1 MAKWKCSVCGYIYDE
16 AREKV
21 PFAEL
26 PEDWTCPV
34 CGAPKS
40 AFNLIAGAAGAR
52 EVAPGELAGT
62 VADLIVAQLAAY
74 GVRYV
79 YGIPGDSNLPLV
91 DAIRRSAGVDF
102 VLVRHEETAAFMA
115 SARYK
120 IFNEIGV
127 CLSIAGPGTTNL
139 ITGLLDAATD
149 RSPVLALLGQV
160 TELRLGSEAFQEIDQ
175 LALYH
180 PFTVYAETVS
190 APRQA
195 ATVVSMAVKKAYAEH
210 GVAAL
215 SLPTDVLA
223 AAAVGDIFAGDR
235 HVFRSRAAPTAAS
248 LKVVADVIAR
258 AHRPLIFAG
267 WGARFSGA
275 DVIALAERIGAFVA
289 TTSRAKGV
297 VPETHERVVGV
308 MGSIGAPSAARAARA
323 SDLLII
329 LGSGF
334 RQRNLVPHV
343 PAVQVDW
350 NAARIGKTFE
360 VEAGAV
366 GDVREALPRLL
377 DLVPAKDMDEDFRK
391 KVRGYRDE
399 HLREVAALREKKT
412 RPLHPGFVVSWLNEL
427 VPKDAVVTVDVGDHT
442 YWFYKMFVADGQ
454 RTFLS
459 ANMASMGFALP
470 AALAASLHDRSR
482 PTFCIAGDGGFGML
496 MADFTT
502 AVREKLPIKVVL
514 FNDGRL
520 KNIVKEQ
527 AIAAFPPYGVEF
539 PNPDFAAFAT
549 SAGGLGVRVEDP
561 DDFAPAVKKALEEK
575 SRPSLVEVVVDP
587 AAMAAP
593 TGIALAAE
601 KGAQK

>member
-1 MAKWKCSVCGYIYDE
+1 MAKWRCSVCGYIYDE
-16 AREKV
+16 AREEV
-21 PFAEL
+21 PFAAL
-26 PEDWTCPV
+26 PDDWTCPV

-40 AFNLIAGAAGAR
+40 AFTPLEGIAEERAVT
-52 EVAPGELAGT
+52 EGEFAGT
-62 VADLIVAQLAAY
+62 VADQIVAQLAAY

-91 DAIRRSAGVDF
+91 DAIRRSEDVDF
-102 VLVRHEETAAFMA
+102 VLVRHEEAAAFMA
-115 SARYK
+115 SGRYK

-139 ITGLLDAATD
+139 ITGLMDAATD

-160 TELRLGSEAFQEIDQ
+160 TEIRLGSEAFQEIDQ
-175 LALYH
+175 LALYR

-190 APRQA
+190 APARA
-195 ATVVSMAVKKAYAEH
+195 ANVVSMAVKKAYAEG

-215 SLPTDVLA
+215 SMPTDVLA
-223 AAAVGDIFAGDR
+223 AAAVGDIFTGDR
-235 HVFRSRAAPTAAS
+235 HVFRSRVAPTEES
-248 LKVVADVIAR
+248 LRAVADVIAG
-258 AHRPLIFAG
+258 AKRPLVFAG
-267 WGARFSGA
+267 WGARFAGA
-275 DVIALAERIGAFVA
+275 DVIALAERVGAFVA

-297 VPETHERVVGV
+297 VPETHERAVGV
-308 MGSIGAPSAARAARA
+308 MGSIGAPSAARAAQA

-334 RQRNLVPHV
+334 RQRNLVPNV

-377 DLVPAKDMDEDFRK
+377 ESVPARDIDKDFEK
-391 KVRGYRDE
+391 VVRGYREE
-399 HLREVAALREKKT
+399 HLRAVAALREKKT
-412 RPLHPGFVVSWLNEL
+412 RPVHPGFVVSWLSEL

-442 YWFYKMFVADGQ
+442 YWFYKMFAADGQ

-459 ANMASMGFALP
+459 ANMASMAFALP
-470 AALAASLHDRSR
+470 AALAASLHRR
-482 PTFCIAGDGGFGML
+482 EQPVFCITGDGGFGML

-502 AVREKLPIKVVL
+502 AVREKLPIKVIL
-514 FNDGRL
+514 FNDRRL

-527 AIAAFPPYGVEF
+527 AIAGFPPYGVEF
-539 PNPDFAAFAT
+539 PNPNFAEYAA
-549 SAGGLGVRVEDP
+549 SAGGLGVRVDEP
-561 DDFAPAVKKALEEK
+561 DDFVPAVKKALKEK
-575 SRPSLVEVVVDP
+575 DRPSLVEVIVDP

-593 TGIALAAE
+593 AGVALHAE
-601 KGAQK
+601 KGSTP

>member
-26 PEDWTCPV
+26 PDDWTCPV

-40 AFNLIAGAAGAR
+40 AFNLIEGAGER
-52 EVAPGELAGT
+52 EVAEGEFPGT
-62 VADLIVAQLAAY
+62 VADQIVAQLAAY

-91 DAIRRSAGVDF
+91 DAIRRSADVDF

-160 TELRLGSEAFQEIDQ
+160 TEVRLGSEAFQEVDQ

-180 PFTVYAETVS
+180 PFTVYAETIS
-190 APRQA
+190 APGRA
-195 ATVVSMAVKKAYAEH
+195 ANVVNTAVKKAYAEH

-223 AAAVGDIFAGDR
+223 APAVGG
-235 HVFRSRAAPTAAS
+235 
-248 LKVVADVIAR
+248 
-258 AHRPLIFAG
+258 
-267 WGARFSGA
+267 
-275 DVIALAERIGAFVA
+275 
-289 TTSRAKGV
+289 
-297 VPETHERVVGV
+297 
-308 MGSIGAPSAARAARA
+308 
-323 SDLLII
+323 
-329 LGSGF
+329 
-334 RQRNLVPHV
+334 
-343 PAVQVDW
+343 
-350 NAARIGKTFE
+350 
-360 VEAGAV
+360 V

-377 DLVPAKDMDEDFRK
+377 DLVPAKDMDKDFQK
-391 KVRGYRDE
+391 EVRGYRDE
-399 HLREVAALREKKT
+399 HLRDVAALRDRKT
-412 RPLHPGFVVSWLNEL
+412 RPVHPGFVVSWLNEL
-427 VPKDAVVTVDVGDHT
+427 IPKDAVVTVDVGDHT

-454 RTFLS
+454 RTYLS
-459 ANMASMGFALP
+459 ANMASMAFALP
-470 AALAASLHDRSR
+470 AALAASLHERSR
-482 PTFCIAGDGGFGML
+482 PTFCVTGDGGFGML

-502 AVREKLPIKVVL
+502 AVREKLPIKVIL
-514 FNDGRL
+514 FNDRRL

-527 AIAAFPPYGVEF
+527 TVAGFPRYGVEF
-539 PNPDFAAFAT
+539 PNPNFAEYAA
-549 SAGGLGVRVEDP
+549 SAGGLGVRVDDP
-561 DDFAPAVKKALEEK
+561 DDFAPAVKKALKEK
-575 SRPSLVEVVVDP
+575 SRPSLIEVIVDP

-593 TGIALAAE
+593 AGVALAAE
-601 KGAQK
+601 RGSES

>member
-16 AREKV
+16 AREEV

-26 PEDWTCPV
+26 PDDWTCPV

-40 AFNLIAGAAGAR
+40 AFNLIEGAGER
-52 EVAPGELAGT
+52 EVAEGEFAGT
-62 VADLIVAQLAAY
+62 VADQIVAQLAAY

-91 DAIRRSAGVDF
+91 DAIRRSADVDF

-139 ITGLLDAATD
+139 ITGLMDAATD

-160 TELRLGSEAFQEIDQ
+160 TEVRLGSEAFQEVDQ

-180 PFTVYAETVS
+180 PFTVYAETIS
-190 APRQA
+190 APGRA
-195 ATVVSMAVKKAYAEH
+195 ANVVNTAVKKAYAEH

-223 AAAVGDIFAGDR
+223 AAAAGGILTGDR
-235 HVFRSRAAPTAAS
+235 GVFRSRVAPTEES
-248 LKVVADVIAR
+248 LRAVADVIAR
-258 AHRPLIFAG
+258 AKRPLVFAG
-267 WGARFSGA
+267 WGARFAGA
-275 DVIALAERIGAFVA
+275 DVVALAERIGAFVA

-297 VPETHERVVGV
+297 VPETHELAVGV
-308 MGSIGAPSAARAARA
+308 MGSIGAPCAARAAQA
-323 SDLLII
+323 SDLLVI

-334 RQRNLVPHV
+334 RQRNLVPGV

-350 NAARIGKTFE
+350 NAAHIGKTFD

-377 DLVPAKDMDEDFRK
+377 NLVPAKDMDEDFQK
-391 KVRGYRDE
+391 AVRGYRDE
-399 HLREVAALREKKT
+399 HMRDVAALRDEKT
-412 RPLHPGFVVSWLNEL
+412 RPVHPGFVVSWLNE
-427 VPKDAVVTVDVGDHT
+427 VIPKDAVVTVDVGDHT

-454 RTFLS
+454 RTYLS
-459 ANMASMGFALP
+459 ANMASMAFALP
-470 AALAASLHDRSR
+470 AALAASLHERSR
-482 PTFCIAGDGGFGML
+482 PTFCVTGDGGFGML

-502 AVREKLPIKVVL
+502 AVREKLSIKVIL
-514 FNDGRL
+514 FNDRRL

-527 AIAAFPPYGVEF
+527 AIAGFPRYGVEF
-539 PNPDFAAFAT
+539 PNPNFAEYAA
-549 SAGGLGVRVEDP
+549 SAGGLGVRVDDP
-561 DDFAPAVKKALEEK
+561 DDFAPAVKKALKEK
-575 SRPSLVEVVVDP
+575 SRPSLIEVIVDP

-593 TGIALAAE
+593 AGVALAAE
-601 KGAQK
+601 RGSES

>member
-1 MAKWKCSVCGYIYDE
+1 VAKWQCSVCGYIYDE
-16 AREKV
+16 AREDVAFEK
-21 PFAEL
+21 L
-26 PEDWTCPV
+26 PDDWTCPV
-34 CGAPKS
+34 CGAPRS
-40 AFNLIAGAAGAR
+40 AFRKLAGAAEG
-52 EVAPGELAGT
+52 VAAEGEFAGT
-62 VADLIVAQLAAY
+62 VADLIVAQLAEY

-91 DAIRRSAGVDF
+91 DAIRRSHDVDF

-120 IFNEIGV
+120 VFDELGV

-160 TELRLGSEAFQEIDQ
+160 TEVRLGSEAFQEIDQ

-180 PFTVYAETVS
+180 PFTVYAGTV
-190 APRQA
+190 ATPARA
-195 ATVVSMAVKKAYAEH
+195 ANVVRIAVKKAYAEH

-223 AAAVGDIFAGDR
+223 APAKGEVFAGGR
-235 HVFRSRAAPTAAS
+235 HVFRGRAAPTEGS
-248 LKVVADVIAR
+248 LRAMAEVIAR
-258 AHRPLIFAG
+258 ARRPLVFAG
-267 WGARFSGA
+267 WGARSSGA
-275 DVIALAERIGAFVA
+275 EVIALAERVGAFVA
-289 TTSRAKGV
+289 TTSRAKGA
-297 VPETHERVVGV
+297 VPETHELAVGV
-308 MGSIGAPSAARAARA
+308 MGSIGAPCAARAAQA

-334 RQRNLVPHV
+334 RQRNLVPNV

-377 DLVPAKDMDEDFRK
+377 ELIPAKEMDPDYRA

-399 HLREVAALREKKT
+399 HMRDVAALRDENTK
-412 RPLHPGFVVSWLNEL
+412 PVHPGFVVSWLNEL
-427 VPKDAVVTVDVGDHT
+427 MPKNAVVTVDVGDHT
-442 YWFYKMFVADGQ
+442 YWFYKYFIADGQ

-459 ANMASMGFALP
+459 ANMASMAFALP
-470 AALAASLHDRSR
+470 AALAASLHDRDR
-482 PTFCIAGDGGFGML
+482 PTFCVAGDGGFGML

-502 AVREKLPIKVVL
+502 AVREKLPLKVIL

-539 PNPDFAAFAT
+539 PNADFAAFAS
-549 SAGGLGVRVEDP
+549 SAGGLGVRVAAP
-561 DDFAPAVKKALEEK
+561 GDFAPAVKNALKEK
-575 SRPSLVEVVVDP
+575 GRPSLIEVMVDP

-593 TGIALAAE
+593 TGVVLAAA
-601 KGAQK
+601 KGAEK

>member
-16 AREKV
+16 AREGV
-21 PFAEL
+21 PFEAL

-40 AFNLIAGAAGAR
+40 AFNKLEGA
-52 EVAPGELAGT
+52 EEGEAAEGEAGT
-62 VADLIVAQLAAY
+62 VADQLVAQLAEY
-74 GVRYV
+74 GVRRV

-91 DAIRRSAGVDF
+91 DALRRSAEVDF

-115 SARYK
+115 SARFK
-120 IFNEIGV
+120 VFGEIGV

-149 RSPVLALLGQV
+149 RSAALALLGQV
-160 TELRLGSEAFQEIDQ
+160 TEVRLGSEAFQEIDQ

-180 PFTVYAETVS
+180 PFTVYAETLS
-190 APRQA
+190 APGKA
-195 ATVVSMAVKKAYAEH
+195 ATVVSMAVKKAYAET

-223 AAAVGDIFAGDR
+223 ASARGDIYASDR
-235 HVFRSRAAPTAAS
+235 HVFAKRTVPTRAS
-248 LKVVADVIAR
+248 LAAVAKAIAG
-258 AHRPLIFAG
+258 AKRPLVFAG
-267 WGARFSGA
+267 WGAREAGPE
-275 DVIALAERIGAFVA
+275 VIALAERIGAFIA

-297 VPETHERVVGV
+297 VPETHPRAVGV
-308 MGSIGAPSAARAARA
+308 VGSIGAPSAARAAQA
-323 SDLLII
+323 SDLLVI

-334 RQRNLVPHV
+334 RQRNLVPDV

-366 GDVREALPRLL
+366 GDVKEALARLL
-377 DLVPAKDMDEDFRK
+377 ELVPERDVDEDFRK
-391 KVRGYRDE
+391 EVEGHRDA
-399 HLREVAALREKKT
+399 HLAAAAALRDKKT
-412 RPLHPGFVVSWLNEL
+412 KPVHPGFVVAWLNEL
-427 VPKDAVVTVDVGDHT
+427 VPKNAVITVDVGDHT
-442 YWFYKMFVADGQ
+442 YWFYKMFVTDGQ

-470 AALAASLHDRSR
+470 AALAAALEARDR
-482 PTFCIAGDGGFGML
+482 PVFCLAGDGGFGML

-502 AVREKLPIKVVL
+502 AVREQLPIKVIL
-514 FNDGRL
+514 FHDGRL

-527 AIAAFPPYGVEF
+527 AIAGFPPHGVEF
-539 PNPDFAAFAT
+539 PNPNFADFAS
-549 SAGGLGVRVEDP
+549 SAGGLGLRVEEP
-561 DDFAPAVKKALEEK
+561 DDFVPAVEKALGEK
-575 SRPSLVEVVVDP
+575 DRPSLIEVMVDA

-593 TGIALAAE
+593 AGIALAAAE
-601 KGAQK
+601 GYKP